1 MITDKRMY
9 RIIEGV
15 SVWFEPE
22 WVLQKKYF
30 RKSHGK
36 NIPAWRTIYTSKS
49 LESCE
54 AKLDDL
60 KRRQLSKMENLLIP
74 T

>member
-1 MITDKRMY
+1 MVTDKRMY
-9 RIIEGV
+9 RIIEGI
-15 SVWFEPE
+15 SVWFQPE
-22 WVLQKKYF
+22 WVLQKKDY
-30 RKSHGK
+30 RTSHGQR
-36 NIPAWRTIYTSKS
+36 IPTWRTIYTSKS

-60 KRRQLSKMENLLIP
+60 KRRQLARTENLLIP